1 VESEIMFEKKVYE
14 DHELISLLKSGEES
28 AITLIYEKFWKRLF
42 LSAYSILKEKDQAQD
57 IVQEVLLQ
65 LWIRRDKVEIEKLG
79 AYLQTATRYK
89 VLTYIRSAEFR
100 KVFIDDQDLELLAGV
115 EQLND
120 KLHVNDIN
128 ILLEKEVL
136 SLPERCRQVFILSR
150 HEFLTNKEIAERL
163 GITVKAVESQITIA
177 LRRIRGTLSD
187 FFMLIIILSAL
198 LY

>member
-1 VESEIMFEKKVYE
+1 MFEKKVYE

>member
-1 VESEIMFEKKVYE
+1 MFEKKVYE

-89 VLTYIRSAEFR
+89 VLTYIRSADSR

-187 FFMLIIILSAL
+187 FFLLIIILSAL